1 MSNVWMIATDDLSSS
16 SVAGMALATG
26 ASVDAF
32 VFGPESR
39 AAAVARYGVASVTRF
54 DTESVLA
61 EALAE
66 SLADRAA
73 SELPAAVILSDDATA
88 RVLAG
93 YIAVKLNAPVATSV
107 VSVAL
112 DGGKA
117 TVEQVVAE
125 GEGVQVLEANGSVVC
140 VISDGCSD
148 AEEAT
153 PATVQEGSAE
163 ASDSLEV
170 ISTDTASADASG
182 LLTAERVVGVG
193 LGIGGKENLSL
204 IDDLA
209 DALGAAVACTL
220 PLCDNYHWFEHS
232 SVVGTSTQKIS
243 PRLYVACGSSGAPQ
257 HLAGVR
263 GAKVIVAINNDSEA
277 PIFRECSYGI
287 VGDVVKVLPVITE
300 AIKEA

>member
-1 MSNVWMIATDDLSSS
+1 
-16 SVAGMALATG
+16 
-26 ASVDAF
+26 
-32 VFGPESR
+32 
-39 AAAVARYGVASVTRF
+39 
-54 DTESVLA
+54 
-61 EALAE
+61 
-66 SLADRAA
+66 
-73 SELPAAVILSDDATA
+73 
-88 RVLAG
+88 
-93 YIAVKLNAPVATSV
+93 
-107 VSVAL
+107 
-112 DGGKA
+112 
-117 TVEQVVAE
+117 
-125 GEGVQVLEANGSVVC
+125 
-140 VISDGCSD
+140 
-148 AEEAT
+148 EEAT

-170 ISTDTASADASG
+170 ISTDAASADASG

-220 PLCDNYHWFEHS
+220 PLCDNYRWFEHS

-263 GAKVIVAINNDSEA
+263 GAKVIVAINNDPEA